1 MGQLTNDRLLSSEK
15 FSIGGSQFGR
25 GYDFS
30 EITGETG
37 VAFSIEPRYW
47 WNLNSVSLS
56 GISVYGFN
64 DWGVVWNDILNTGKT
79 KDSAALAGGDLRI
92 FFPYQFKAD
101 FEIAVPLTRPVA
113 STGDND
119 LRMFFALTK
128 NY

>member
-1 MGQLTNDRLLSSEK
+1 MGQLTNDRLLSSEE
-15 FSIGGSQFGR
+15 FSVGGSPFGR

-37 VAFSIEPRYW
+37 VVFSIEPRYR
-47 WNLNSVSLS
+47 WNMNSDWLS
-56 GISVYGFN
+56 GISVYGFY

-79 KDSAALAGGDLRI
+79 KDSAASAVGGLRI

-101 FEIAVPLTRPVA
+101 FEIAVPLTRLVA